1 MIIYIEKQAVNYK
14 QTKILLE
21 KFKNAKVIYIN
32 NYKNIFDKSY
42 KNIDSKKSLIVAKL
56 NSPAITQAPFWYW
69 HTKNSYFFKTSLN
82 CIFDCS
88 YCFLKWAFKN
98 DNMVVFVNYNDIKKE
113 LSEKIKQFWPWEYWF
128 YSSDYSD
135 ILWMD
140 NFTNFCDN
148 FIEFF
153 EKYDN
158 VKMEIRT
165 KSWNIKP
172 LLNLWFIPKNTEI
185 SFSLNP
191 QELINKYEKWTSSL
205 DSRIKAINDLHSLW
219 FKVWVRFLPL
229 LPVIDYEK
237 IYLEFVDYLKDKINF
252 CNINST
258 FAWWLLFTKKD
269 YNTIISKYPDLDILH
284 MLQLD
289 SDNFYRESRKV
300 RDTFYKMFKN
310 LNKDCILCLDE

>member
-56 NSPAITQAPFWYW
+56 NSPAITQAPFGYG

-88 YCFLKWAFKN
+88 YCFLKGAFKN

-113 LSEKIKQFWPWEYWF
+113 LSEKIKQFGPGEYWF

-135 ILWMD
+135 ILGMD

-165 KSWNIKP
+165 KSGNIKP
-172 LLNLWFIPKNTEI
+172 LLNLGFIPKNTEI

-191 QELINKYEKWTSSL
+191 QELINKYEKGTSSL
-205 DSRIKAINDLHSLW
+205 DSRIKAINDLHSLG
-219 FKVWVRFLPL
+219 FKVGVRFLPL

-258 FAWWLLFTKKD
+258 FAGGLLFTKKD